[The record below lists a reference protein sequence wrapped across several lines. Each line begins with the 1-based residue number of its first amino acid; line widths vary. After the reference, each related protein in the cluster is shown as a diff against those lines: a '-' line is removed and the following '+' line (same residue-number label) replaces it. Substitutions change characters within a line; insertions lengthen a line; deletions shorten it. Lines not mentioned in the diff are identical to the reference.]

1 MNLTSYQI
9 PGLALTDHDF
19 QAPLD
24 HAQPQGEQIHI
35 FAREVVA
42 LDKASANLPWLVFLQ
57 GGPGYAAPRPDSNSG
72 WLKRALRDYRVLL
85 LDQRGASRSTPVTF
99 QTLARFTSPQAQA
112 DYLKHFRAD
121 AIVRDAELIRQ
132 TLAGGNTPWTV
143 LGQSFG
149 GFCALTYLSLAPQ
162 GLTGVLITGGLASL
176 TRPVDDVYR
185 ATYRRVLSKN
195 QRYYARYPQ
204 DVARSQRIVDYL
216 LTHETPLPGGGR
228 LTARRFQQ
236 IGMGFGASDGF
247 EAVHYLLE
255 NAFVTGAHGPEI
267 NFVFL
272 RALESMQHFDTNPI
286 YALLHEPCYCQ
297 GAAANW
303 SAARVQA
310 EFPAF
315 DLHAAANGQAPLYFV
330 GEMIYP
336 WMFEDYAYLKPLQ
349 AAGEILAAY
358 ADWPRLYDVDVLRAN
373 RVPVAALSYY
383 DDMYVEMAFAE
394 ETARA
399 VRGLKLWVTNEYEH
413 NGLRADGERVLGRL
427 LDMLHGAV

>member
-1 MNLTSYQI
+1 MISTSYQI
-9 PGLALTDHDF
+9 PGLVLTDHEF
-19 QAPLD
+19 SVPLD
-24 HAQPQGEQIHI
+24 HAQPHGEQISV

-42 LDKASANLPWLVFLQ
+42 VDKTNANLPWLVFLQ
-57 GGPGYAAPRPDSNSG
+57 GGPGYASPRPDSNSG

-85 LDQRGASRSTPVTF
+85 LDQRGTGRSTPLTF
-99 QTLARFTSPQAQA
+99 QTLARLPSPQAQA
-112 DYLKHFRAD
+112 DYMKNFRAD

-132 TLAGGNTPWTV
+132 TLADAETPWTA

-149 GFCALTYLSLAPQ
+149 GFCLLTYLSLAHQ
-162 GLTGVLITGGLASL
+162 GLAAALITGGLASL

-185 ATYRRVLSKN
+185 ATYRRVLSRN
-195 QRYYARYPQ
+195 QRFYERYPQ
-204 DVARSQRIVDYL
+204 DVARGQRIVDYL
-216 LTHETPLPGGGR
+216 LTHDVRLPGGGR

-236 IGMGFGASDGF
+236 VGMGFGASSGF
-247 EAVHYLLE
+247 EEVHYLLE
-255 NAFVTGAHGPEI
+255 NAFVAGAHGPEI

-272 RALESMQHFDTNPI
+272 RTLESMQSFDTNPI

-315 DLHAAANGQAPLYFV
+315 DLHAAANGQTPVYLM
-330 GEMIYP
+330 GEMIFP
-336 WMFEDYAYLKPLQ
+336 WMFEDYAYLQPLQ
-349 AAGEILAAY
+349 AAAEILAAY
-358 ADWPRLYDVDVLRAN
+358 DGWPPLYDVDVLRAN

-383 DDMYVEMAFAE
+383 DDMYVEMAFAQ
-394 ETARA
+394 ETAHT
-399 VRGLKLWVTNEYEH
+399 VRGLKLWVTNEYDH

>member
-1 MNLTSYQI
+1 MISTSYQM
-9 PGLALTDHDF
+9 PGLVLTDHEF
-19 QAPLD
+19 SVPLD
-24 HAQPQGEQIHI
+24 HAQPLGEQISV
-35 FAREVVA
+35 FARAVVA
-42 LDKASANLPWLVFLQ
+42 VDTTDANLPWLVFFQ
-57 GGPGYAAPRPDSNSG
+57 GGPGYASPRPDSNSG

-85 LDQRGASRSTPVTF
+85 LDQRGTGRSTPLTF
-99 QTLARFTSPQAQA
+99 QTLARLPSPQAQA
-112 DYLKHFRAD
+112 DYMKHFRAD

-132 TLAGGNTPWTV
+132 ALVGAETPWTA

-149 GFCALTYLSLAPQ
+149 GFCLLTYLSLAPQ
-162 GLTGVLITGGLASL
+162 GLSAALITGGLASL

-185 ATYRRVLSKN
+185 ATYRRVLSRN
-195 QRYYARYPQ
+195 QRFYERYPQ
-204 DVARSQRIVDYL
+204 DVARGQRIVDYL
-216 LTHETPLPGGGR
+216 LTHDVSLPGGGR

-236 IGMGFGASDGF
+236 VGMGFGASNGF
-247 EAVHYLLE
+247 EDVHYLLE
-255 NAFVTGAHGPEI
+255 NAFVAGAHGPEI
-267 NFVFL
+267 NYVFL
-272 RALESMQHFDTNPI
+272 RALESMQPFDTNPI

-315 DLHAAANGQAPLYFV
+315 DLRAAANGQAPVYFM
-330 GEMIYP
+330 GEMVFP
-336 WMFEDYAYLKPLQ
+336 WMFEDYAYLQPLQ
-349 AAGEILAAY
+349 GAAEILAAY
-358 ADWPRLYDVDVLRAN
+358 DGWPRLYDVDVLRAN

-394 ETARA
+394 ETART
-399 VRGLKLWVTNEYEH
+399 VSGLKLWVTNEYDH

>member
-1 MNLTSYQI
+1 MISTSYQI
-9 PGLALTDHDF
+9 PGLVLTDHEF
-19 QAPLD
+19 SVPLD
-24 HAQPQGEQIHI
+24 HAQPHGEQISV

-42 LDKASANLPWLVFLQ
+42 VDKTNANLPWLVFLQ
-57 GGPGYAAPRPDSNSG
+57 GGPGYASPRPDSNSG

-85 LDQRGASRSTPVTF
+85 LDQRGTGRSTPLTF
-99 QTLARFTSPQAQA
+99 QTLARLPSPQAQA
-112 DYLKHFRAD
+112 DYMKNFRAD

-132 TLAGGNTPWTV
+132 TLADAETPWTA

-149 GFCALTYLSLAPQ
+149 GFCLLTYLSLAHQ
-162 GLTGVLITGGLASL
+162 GLAAALITGGLASL

-185 ATYRRVLSKN
+185 ATYRRVLSRN
-195 QRYYARYPQ
+195 QRFYERYPQ
-204 DVARSQRIVDYL
+204 DVARGQRIVDYL
-216 LTHETPLPGGGR
+216 LTHDVRLPGGGR

-236 IGMGFGASDGF
+236 VGMGFGASNGF
-247 EAVHYLLE
+247 EEVHYLLE
-255 NAFVTGAHGPEI
+255 NAFVAGAHGPEI

-272 RALESMQHFDTNPI
+272 RALESMQPFDTNPV

-315 DLHAAANGQAPLYFV
+315 DLHAAANGQTPVYFM
-330 GEMIYP
+330 GEMIFP
-336 WMFEDYAYLKPLQ
+336 WMFEDYAYLQPLQ
-349 AAGEILAAY
+349 AAAEILAAY
-358 ADWPRLYDVDVLRAN
+358 DGWPPLYDVDVLRAN

-383 DDMYVEMAFAE
+383 DDMYVEMAFAQ
-394 ETARA
+394 ETAHT
-399 VRGLKLWVTNEYEH
+399 VRGLKLWVTNEYDH

>member
-1 MNLTSYQI
+1 MISSSYQI
-9 PGLALTDHDF
+9 PGLVFTDHEF
-19 QAPLD
+19 GVPLD
-24 HAQPQGEQIHI
+24 HAQPHGEQISV

-42 LDKASANLPWLVFLQ
+42 VDKTDANLPWLVFFQ
-57 GGPGYAAPRPDSNSG
+57 GGPGYASPRPDGNSG

-85 LDQRGASRSTPVTF
+85 LDQRGTGRSTPLNF
-99 QTLARFTSPQAQA
+99 QTLAHLPSPQAQA
-112 DYLKHFRAD
+112 DYMKNFRAD

-132 TLAGGNTPWTV
+132 TLVGAETPWTA

-149 GFCALTYLSLAPQ
+149 GFCLLTYLSLAPQ
-162 GLTGVLITGGLASL
+162 GLAAALITGGLASL
-176 TRPVDDVYR
+176 TRPVDEVYR
-185 ATYRRVLSKN
+185 ATYRRVLSRN
-195 QRYYARYPQ
+195 QRFYERYPQ
-204 DVARSQRIVDYL
+204 DVARGQRIVDYL
-216 LTHETPLPGGGR
+216 LAHDVPLPGGGR

-236 IGMGFGASDGF
+236 VGMGFGASNGF
-247 EAVHYLLE
+247 EEVHYLLE
-255 NAFVTGAHGPEI
+255 NAFVAGAHGPEI

-272 RALESMQHFDTNPI
+272 RALESMQPFDTNPI
-286 YALLHEPCYCQ
+286 YAMLHEPCYCQ

-315 DLHAAANGQAPLYFV
+315 DLHAAANGQAPVYFV
-330 GEMIYP
+330 GEMIFP
-336 WMFEDYAYLKPLQ
+336 WMFEDYAYLRPLQ
-349 AAGEILAAY
+349 AAAEILAAY
-358 ADWPRLYDVDVLRAN
+358 DGWPRLYDVDVLRAN

-399 VRGLKLWVTNEYEH
+399 VRGLKLWVTNEYDH

>member
-1 MNLTSYQI
+1 MISTSYQL
-9 PGLALTDHDF
+9 PGLALTDHEF
-19 QAPLD
+19 RAPLD
-24 HAQPQGEQIHI
+24 HAQPQGEQISV

-42 LDKASANLPWLVFLQ
+42 VDKTNANLPWLIFFQ
-57 GGPGYAAPRPDSNSG
+57 GGPGYASPRPDSNSG
-72 WLKRALRDYRVLL
+72 WLKRALQDYRVLL
-85 LDQRGASRSTPVTF
+85 LDQRGTGRSTPLTF
-99 QTLARFTSPQAQA
+99 QTLARLPSPQAQA
-112 DYLKHFRAD
+112 DYLKNFRAD

-132 TLAGGNTPWTV
+132 ALVGADTPWTA

-149 GFCALTYLSLAPQ
+149 GFCLLTYLSLAPH
-162 GLTGVLITGGLASL
+162 GLAAALITGGLASL

-185 ATYRRVLSKN
+185 ATYRRVLGRN
-195 QRYYARYPQ
+195 QRFYERYPQ
-204 DVARSQRIVDYL
+204 DVARGQRIVDYL
-216 LTHETPLPGGGR
+216 LTHDVRLPGGGR

-236 IGMGFGASDGF
+236 VGMGFGASNGF
-247 EAVHYLLE
+247 EEVHYLLE
-255 NAFVTGAHGPEI
+255 NAFVAGPHGPEI

-272 RALESMQHFDTNPI
+272 RALESLQPFETNPI
-286 YALLHEPCYCQ
+286 YAMLHEPIYCQ

-315 DLHAAANGQAPLYFV
+315 DLRAAANGQAPVYFM
-330 GEMIYP
+330 GEMVFP
-336 WMFEDYAYLKPLQ
+336 WMFEDYAYLRPLQ
-349 AAGEILAAY
+349 GAAEILAAY
-358 ADWPRLYDVDVLRAN
+358 DGWPRLYEVDVLRAN
-373 RVPVAALSYY
+373 RVPIAALSYY

-399 VRGLKLWVTNEYEH
+399 VRGLKLWVTNEYDH